1 MRPLVLAR
9 RGDKRNDKCPRGRRC
24 RGLDGAA
31 TYHSVP
37 VPLLVRTFILTAT
50 LANVFSRLVLTL
62 LLRMAHLAVT
72 ITVSP
77 VGVGPAALRAF
88 NLLGHGMRTSP
99 HHVLYV
105 IVSGAPLD
113 VRQRVV
119 ELRVLEWCEVTA
131 FLTRRAGSDER
142 APAASSRGRAD
153 RILRSLGSS
162 RARPSSRPRAPS
174 QR

>member
-1 MRPLVLAR
+1 MSRAGWRSNIPQRPGSAPCTHVYTHGYAR
-9 RGDKRNDKCPRGRRC
+9 ERF
-24 RGLDGAA
+24 A
-31 TYHSVP
+31 
-37 VPLLVRTFILTAT
+37 
-50 LANVFSRLVLTL
+50 RLVLTL

-77 VGVGPAALRAF
+77 VGVGPTALRAF

-105 IVSGAPLD
+105 IASGAPLD

-119 ELRVLEWCEVTA
+119 ELRVLEWREVTA

-142 APAASSRGRAD
+142 FEH
-153 RILRSLGSS
+153 
-162 RARPSSRPRAPS
+162 
-174 QR
+174 